1 MYTPKVYSIDFAIN
15 RKYEKKYKVRR
26 RSDWIRE
33 NDTLN
38 EVAMGKND
46 KT

>member
-1 MYTPKVYSIDFAIN
+1 M
-15 RKYEKKYKVRR
+15 RR
-26 RSDWIRE
+26 NIKFVGVQTGHGKTIP
-33 NDTLN
+33 TLN